1 MPAKKTSKP
10 ADETDPNTIPSLIEA
25 TENSDEIHINI
36 PVVANIVK
44 MAALQV
50 DGVYSVGGTFADGIW
65 ETLGAKKMDRGVEV
79 KEDEAENYLIQIH
92 VEMRFG
98 VSIATTAKI
107 VQQTIREQVEAM
119 TSKAWP
125 RLRSSS
131 TACAWSSRRALPGN
145 RPNSGTSPTQTNF
158 SNYICSTS
166 LRVSTTPR

>member
-1 MPAKKTSKP
+1 MPAKNSP
-10 ADETDPNTIPSLIEA
+10 QSGDEPDPNSIPSPLEA

-50 DGVYSVGGTFADGIW
+50 DGVYSVGGTFADGLW
-65 ETLGAKKMDRGVEV
+65 ETLGAKKTDRGVDV
-79 KEDEAENYLIQIH
+79 REDEAENYLIQIH

-119 TSKAWP
+119 TSKGVAKVEVFIDGVRMEQPEGQKKESQWEQP
-125 RLRSSS
+125 H
-131 TACAWSSRRALPGN
+131 TD
-145 RPNSGTSPTQTNF
+145 
-158 SNYICSTS
+158 
-166 LRVSTTPR
+166 

>member
-1 MPAKKTSKP
+1 MPAKKSSLP
-10 ADETDPNTIPSLIEA
+10 GDEADANAIPTPLEA

-50 DGVYSVGGTFADGIW
+50 DGVYSVGGTFADGLW
-65 ETLGAKKMDRGVEV
+65 ETLGAKKGDRGVDV

-107 VQQTIREQVEAM
+107 VQQAIREQVEAM
-119 TSKAWP
+119 TSKGVAKVEVFVDGVRMEQP
-125 RLRSSS
+125 D
-131 TACAWSSRRALPGN
+131 AAKK
-145 RPNSGTSPTQTNF
+145 SPEQWDQPHTD
-158 SNYICSTS
+158 
-166 LRVSTTPR
+166 